1 VTKYCLINS
10 EVPGTG
16 RERLNVSTLSPSDVG
31 ISLHLPVREKKNLL
45 SWIVYIL
52 ECADKTLYTGITKNL
67 EHRLQAHA
75 HGKGAKYTRGRG
87 PFSVLYTETHPTM
100 SLALHREL
108 AIKKLDPGSKRNLA
122 SSALTVGRRI
132 DKSN

>member
-1 VTKYCLINS
+1 
-10 EVPGTG
+10 
-16 RERLNVSTLSPSDVG
+16 
-31 ISLHLPVREKKNLL
+31 LHLPVREKKNHL

-75 HGKGAKYTRGRG
+75 NGKGAKYTRGRG

-100 SLALHREL
+100 SLALHREG

-122 SSALTVGRRI
+122 ASTLTE
-132 DKSN
+132 

>member
-1 VTKYCLINS
+1 
-10 EVPGTG
+10 
-16 RERLNVSTLSPSDVG
+16 
-31 ISLHLPVREKKNLL
+31 L

-75 HGKGAKYTRGRG
+75 KGKGAKYTRGRG
-87 PFSVLYTETHPTM
+87 PFSVLYTETHPTIN
-100 SLALHREL
+100 LALHREI

-122 SSALTVGRRI
+122 SSTLTVKRRI